1 MGEVWARKGLVVFQF
16 SLSIILIVSVWVV
29 YQQIQFVQNQ
39 NLGYN
44 KDNILIIGSEG
55 KVSEQK
61 ETFINEIQKMPGVVA
76 ASSSGHDMTG
86 HNGGTY
92 GLEWPGKD
100 PEDRTEF
107 ERMPANYGLIEML
120 GIEMKEGRTFSRDF
134 YDTASIIFNDAAIQ
148 FMGLTDPL
156 GKTIKLWG
164 MDMQIVGVT
173 KDFHFD
179 SFRETVK
186 PAFFWLAPWAGNIMI
201 KVEAGKEQDVI
212 AKLQQFYS
220 DFNPGFPLE
229 YRFLD
234 ADYQS
239 LYAAEK
245 RVSILSKYFAGL
257 AIIISCLGLFGLASF
272 TAERRMKEI
281 GIRKVLGSSDFAIVQ
296 LLTSDY
302 TKMVITAIIIALPIS
317 YFMAKSW
324 LSNFAFK
331 IELEWWFFLGAGLSA
346 LLIAW
351 FTVGLLTV
359 KASRI
364 NPTECLR
371 SE

>member
-1 MGEVWARKGLVVFQF
+1 
-16 SLSIILIVSVWVV
+16 
-29 YQQIQFVQNQ
+29 
-39 NLGYN
+39 
-44 KDNILIIGSEG
+44 
-55 KVSEQK
+55 
-61 ETFINEIQKMPGVVA
+61 
-76 ASSSGHDMTG
+76 
-86 HNGGTY
+86 
-92 GLEWPGKD
+92 
-100 PEDRTEF
+100 
-107 ERMPANYGLIEML
+107 
-120 GIEMKEGRTFSRDF
+120 
-134 YDTASIIFNDAAIQ
+134 
-148 FMGLTDPL
+148 
-156 GKTIKLWG
+156 
-164 MDMQIVGVT
+164 MQIVGVT

-186 PAFFWLAPWAGNIMI
+186 PAFFWMAPYAGNIMI
-201 KVEAGKEQDVI
+201 KIEAGKEQEVI
-212 AKLQQFYS
+212 AQLQNFYQ

-229 YRFLD
+229 FRFLD

-239 LYAAEK
+239 LYAAEQ
-245 RVSILSKYFAGL
+245 RVSTLSKYFAGL

-317 YFMAKSW
+317 YFIAKSW

-331 IELEWWFFLGAGLSA
+331 IELEWWFFIGAGLSA

>member
-1 MGEVWARKGLVVFQF
+1 MV
-16 SLSIILIVSVWVV
+16 
-29 YQQIQFVQNQ
+29 
-39 NLGYN
+39 
-44 KDNILIIGSEG
+44 
-55 KVSEQK
+55 
-61 ETFINEIQKMPGVVA
+61 
-76 ASSSGHDMTG
+76 SSSGHDMTG

-92 GLEWPGKD
+92 GIEWSGKD

-134 YDTASIIFNDAAIQ
+134 YDTASIIFNEAAIQ

-156 GKTIKLWG
+156 GKTVKLWG
-164 MDMQIVGVT
+164 RDMQIVGVT

-186 PAFFWLAPWAGNIMI
+186 PAFFWMAPYAGNIMI
-201 KVEAGKEQDVI
+201 KIEAGKEQEVI
-212 AKLQQFYS
+212 AQLQNFYQ

-229 YRFLD
+229 FRFLD

-239 LYAAEK
+239 LYAAEQ
-245 RVSILSKYFAGL
+245 RVSTLSKYFAGL

-317 YFMAKSW
+317 YFVAKSW

-331 IELEWWFFLGAGLSA
+331 IELEWWFFIGAGLSA